1 MALEKNIVLDN
12 GSEAKYHKITNLNIS
27 YNKMMYPPNITE
39 NSGSFSIGANVAS
52 YKNLEFR
59 TDKEYNPITSRT
71 FSFYVSSSDGDITR
85 EVMYNKLKELA
96 EFSGS
101 LNV

>member
-12 GSEAKYHKITNLNIS
+12 GSEANYHKITNLNIS
-27 YNKMMYPPNITE
+27 YNKIHYATSINE
-39 NSGSFSIGANVAS
+39 NSGSFSIGANVSS

-59 TDKEYNPITSRT
+59 TDKEHTPIISRT
-71 FSFYVSSSDGDITR
+71 FSFYVSSSDEDITR
-85 EVMYNKLKELA
+85 EVLYNKLKELA